1 MQLFVTGS
9 TGYIGSC
16 VLSQLE
22 RPQDVTCLTRSPEKA
37 AKLQALGFRT
47 VNGTLDDA
55 AVISQAAAEADMV
68 ISMADCD
75 NIAYIEALLKGMAD
89 RKAKTGTPPVLL
101 HTVRSRSQFLRH

>member
-22 RPQDVTCLTRSPEKA
+22 RPPDVTCLTRSPEKA

-55 AVISQAAAEADMV
+55 AVISQAAAEADLV

-75 NIAYIEALLKGMAD
+75 NIGYIEALLQGMAD

-101 HTVRSRSQFLRH
+101 HTVRSRSQFMRH